1 MTEKSPPELGELFLT
16 NFIETIIENIKPSPV
31 LEGEYFDPLLAP
43 VENHPPRIMPIQNFQ
58 RTSSVISNPI
68 PRTQFNQMQNAELT
82 SPLSYQNLNPRVLN
96 ADSQSLMPSLTNSY
110 QAEQFPYERP
120 QTIRPINL
128 RPFPS
133 SFTQVPEGAFRK
145 ISQLLNNP
153 SIMSIECQGPGKNL
167 IINKGGMMQASHIS
181 LTEVEIDEIMN
192 DFSSKTRIP
201 LIKGVF
207 KAALGNIIIS
217 AVISEFVGTRF
228 HVEKMKRPMSYM
240 R

>member
-1 MTEKSPPELGELFLT
+1 
-16 NFIETIIENIKPSPV
+16 
-31 LEGEYFDPLLAP
+31 
-43 VENHPPRIMPIQNFQ
+43 
-58 RTSSVISNPI
+58 
-68 PRTQFNQMQNAELT
+68 
-82 SPLSYQNLNPRVLN
+82 
-96 ADSQSLMPSLTNSY
+96 
-110 QAEQFPYERP
+110 
-120 QTIRPINL
+120 
-128 RPFPS
+128 
-133 SFTQVPEGAFRK
+133 
-145 ISQLLNNP
+145 
-153 SIMSIECQGPGKNL
+153 MSIECQGPGKNL

-181 LTEVEIDEIMN
+181 LTEAEIDEIMN